1 MHISVEG
8 EGAIVTAHRQQTLS
22 RSVTMAET
30 VPCQR
35 LLNKVCIVTG
45 SSSGLGRAISL
56 AYAREGAFLA
66 CVDLRPDAR
75 QEIEAERVT
84 DTDASIRQKGGRA
97 VYIKADVSV
106 SVEVEEMVKATVA
119 EYGRIDVLVN
129 NAGISIEAGKKA
141 LRIHETP
148 EHWWDL
154 TMAVNSKSVFL
165 ASKYVVAQMLSQDK
179 LASGDRGWIV
189 NLSSIY
195 GLVGGKEIP
204 CYAASKG
211 AVTNL
216 TKQIAIDYAKDGIH
230 CNAICP
236 GYTATAIFANTT
248 QIHDAEDIGQRHPLY
263 GVGMPNDITGAAV
276 FLASN
281 EAHWITGAILP
292 VDGGY
297 TAQ

>member
-1 MHISVEG
+1 
-8 EGAIVTAHRQQTLS
+8 
-22 RSVTMAET
+22 MAEA
-30 VPCQR
+30 VSSHR
-35 LLNKVCIVTG
+35 LLNRVCIVTG

-75 QEIEAERVT
+75 QEIEAERGI
-84 DTDASIRQKGGRA
+84 DTDALIRQKGGRA
-97 VYIKADVSV
+97 VYIKADVSLAL
-106 SVEVEEMVKATVA
+106 EVEEMVKATVA

-148 EHWWDL
+148 EQWWDL
-154 TMAVNSKSVFL
+154 TMAVNTKSVFL
-165 ASKYVVAQMLSQDK
+165 ASKYVIAQMLSQDK
-179 LASGDRGWIV
+179 LVSGDRGWII

-216 TKQIAIDYAKDGIH
+216 TRQIAMDYAKDGIH

-236 GYTATAIFANTT
+236 GYTATAIFENTT
-248 QIHDAEDIGQRHPLY
+248 RIHDAEEIGQRHPLH
-263 GVGMPNDITGAAV
+263 GIGMPEDITGAAV
-276 FLASN
+276 FLASS
-281 EAHWITGAILP
+281 EARWITGAMLS